1 MNIQILS
8 IKNNNKYS
16 DFQLNE
22 TEKKSNAFVE
32 IIYEG
37 QEFIGNLSYRLKED
51 LEEVTFIVVRLVN
64 KSDSLLGVY
73 LDEKIEDLSEMR
85 EEDVFLKLLQSKD
98 IPEEQRQEL
107 LEAFREIITAED
119 EEEAV

>member
-1 MNIQILS
+1 M
-8 IKNNNKYS
+8 
-16 DFQLNE
+16 
-22 TEKKSNAFVE
+22 
-32 IIYEG
+32 
-37 QEFIGNLSYRLKED
+37 
-51 LEEVTFIVVRLVN
+51 VRLVN